1 MVPPVG
7 DGGGDDGDNGWA
19 LPAMGS
25 GACVGTVAR
34 GEGLIRWYRIAV
46 FWGWYLSDA
55 GTLAHAPRPRS
66 FPFAT
71 LTAAFRCPVLLW
83 YAVSCAVPSRPDL
96 CCYFLFFYVLS
107 CPVLFCSVLF
117 CSVLFYPVFSC
128 PVFSCRFLSVSWPVR
143 QWFCSVLSS
152 SVGCLS
158 RNVL

>member
-71 LTAAFRCPVLLW
+71 LTAAFRCPVLLC
-83 YAVSCAVPSRPDL
+83 YALSCAVPSRPDL

-117 CSVLFYPVFSC
+117 CSVLSCLLLSCLLLSFPVCVLAC
-128 PVFSCRFLSVSWPVR
+128 PAMVLFRAVVFCRMFVP
-143 QWFCSVLSS
+143 
-152 SVGCLS
+152 
-158 RNVL
+158 